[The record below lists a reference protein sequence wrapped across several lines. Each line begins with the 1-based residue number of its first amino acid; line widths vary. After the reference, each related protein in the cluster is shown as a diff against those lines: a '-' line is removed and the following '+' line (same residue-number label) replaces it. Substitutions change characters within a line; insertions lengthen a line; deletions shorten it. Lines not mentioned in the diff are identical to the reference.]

1 MEIMKH
7 LKSTP
12 IMLLVAV
19 IVSVAYTWLIIIV
32 VNRLTFD
39 WSLAEPDV
47 CPRQEDLTR
56 GMDRSLIRGA
66 PGTDTDPRMTKV
78 KDS

>member
-1 MEIMKH
+1 MLITSSSS
-7 LKSTP
+7 STP
-12 IMLLVAV
+12 RSSPFKM